1 MTGLTGLTGWLRR
14 VATTTQECAGC
25 GATMARI
32 DLACPQ
38 GCGFDRRTEHRLP
51 RGAWARLDRM

>member
-1 MTGLTGLTGWLRR
+1 MSGLVGWLRR
-14 VATTTQECAGC
+14 VATTTQQCVGC
-25 GATMARI
+25 GATMTRT

-38 GCGFDRRTEHRLP
+38 ACGFDRRTEHRLP